1 MSPVFIHSHI
11 LLLRPRPY
19 WESDD
24 IEPGCNRDSHQTILR
39 KTRKNAQTKHRNY
52 KQKPKKAN
60 KTKQEEDIIE
70 DNKVVE
76 NDSDENSEDETVSQ
90 DEDNVT
96 EDAEET

>member
-1 MSPVFIHSHI
+1 MLNKGDLKSKINISISKATKSSIELIQSLGGNINI
-11 LLLRPRPY
+11 LETPKTKR
-19 WESDD
+19 
-24 IEPGCNRDSHQTILR
+24 NRKVT
-39 KTRKNAQTKHRNY
+39 
-52 KQKPKKAN
+52 KKAN